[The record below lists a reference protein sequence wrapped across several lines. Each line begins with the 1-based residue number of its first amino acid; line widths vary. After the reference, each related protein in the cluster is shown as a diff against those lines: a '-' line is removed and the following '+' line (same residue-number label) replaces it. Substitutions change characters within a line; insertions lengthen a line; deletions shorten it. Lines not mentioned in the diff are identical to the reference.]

1 MRIFSNWRAIVVER
15 ERLTYGSWEEKRRGF
30 VFILYSHAKTMGV
43 LFVCKIDIQLTWTSS
58 ETNRI
63 TRLGTIFVAGTTMK
77 HIIIRIDLNAF
88 SYEAKQYISRMHT
101 READCI
107 EQEIDGAA
115 SR

>member
-1 MRIFSNWRAIVVER
+1 
-15 ERLTYGSWEEKRRGF
+15 
-30 VFILYSHAKTMGV
+30 
-43 LFVCKIDIQLTWTSS
+43 
-58 ETNRI
+58 
-63 TRLGTIFVAGTTMK
+63 MK